1 VVSRPY
7 NLKLFLS
14 LNLNYQE
21 FSHVLSSFNDCF
33 LADITENIKTVI
45 LYLLMIQNLIKKLP
59 TKVLQFGLVVYFFNN
74 IEIVCMID
82 ILMFI
87 DMYLGENVSTDYK

>member
-1 VVSRPY
+1 
-7 NLKLFLS
+7 
-14 LNLNYQE
+14 
-21 FSHVLSSFNDCF
+21 
-33 LADITENIKTVI
+33 
-45 LYLLMIQNLIKKLP
+45 MIQNLIKKLP